1 MPATKTSRPWS
12 SADLNAMVDRVT
24 PDVLA
29 LLADGVPRTEAAIVH
44 ALAGRHPKDEV
55 TLTLMRL
62 AVLGQIE
69 ERGGRYVLAEP
80 ETAPG

>member
-1 MPATKTSRPWS
+1 MSSRPWS
-12 SADLNAMVDRVT
+12 SADLNAAIERVA

-29 LLADGVPRTEAAIVH
+29 LLADGIPRTEATIVR
-44 ALAGRHPKDEV
+44 ALAGRLAKDEV
-55 TLTLMRL
+55 ALTLMRL

-69 ERGGRYVLAEP
+69 ERGGKYALAGP